1 MKETIKMIG
10 LITLICF
17 SFFYTDKVINVINE
31 QDPIM
36 IKINEVKD
44 KYNIPSIN
52 ATTTKDTII
61 PGINGQEVDVEKS
74 YNNMREIGIFKSNL
88 LIYKEISPEITL
100 SENYDKYI
108 ISGNNKINNVS
119 IVMTITSSNINKLS
133 ELNNQNLN
141 LFIDNDTL
149 TKNLSNIKKLQ
160 NTSIYPYGNNGTYE
174 EDILTISNNLL
185 DKNVNNK
192 PLYCLATIKNSQ
204 TLKKCQN
211 KKMHTIIPSINGE
224 NNAYN
229 VIKNNIKNGSI
240 IYLKTDSKTLEEL
253 NEIINYITS
262 KGYHIVSLEKLLSE
276 NIK

>member
-36 IKINEVKD
+36 IKINDVKD

-52 ATTTKDTII
+52 ATITEDTII

-88 LIYKEISPEITL
+88 LIYKEVSPQIKL

-119 IVMTITSSNINKLS
+119 IIMTINDSNINKLS
-133 ELNNQNLN
+133 KLNNQNLC

-149 TKNLSNIKKLQ
+149 SKNLSSIKELK
-160 NTSIYPYGNNGTYE
+160 NTSVYPYGNNGTYQ
-174 EDILTISNNLL
+174 EDILTLSNNLIE
-185 DKNVNNK
+185 KNTNNK
-192 PLYCLATIKNSQ
+192 PLYCLSLTKNNE
-204 TLKKCQN
+204 TLKVCKN

-229 VIKNNIKNGSI
+229 IIKNKIKNGSI
-240 IYLKTDSKTLEEL
+240 IYLKTDSKTLTEL
-253 NEIINYITS
+253 NEIINNIKS

-276 NIK
+276 NIN